1 MKNILIILVTL
12 IGFILPQDCE
22 EPSEVWFKV
31 SNDINSKSYGKLI
44 QLDMSWGYA
53 GVDGAYIYLF
63 VTDKN
68 TKEELVVMFPIGY
81 WEAEKISKFIPKKNK
96 EKEEFDLDEYLKQ
109 NKGKGVKIAKQYNKV
124 GE

>member
-53 GVDGAYIYLF
+53 GTDGSYIYLF

-81 WEAEKISKFIPKKNK
+81 WESEKISKFIPDKNK
-96 EKEEFDLDEYLKQ
+96 GKEEFDLDEYLKK
-109 NKGKGVKIAKQYNKV
+109 NKGKGIEIKQITKV
-124 GE
+124 GD

>member
-1 MKNILIILVTL
+1 MKKILITLVTL

-22 EPSEVWFKV
+22 EPAEVWFKV

-81 WEAEKISKFIPKKNK
+81 WESEKISKFIPSSS
-96 EKEEFDLDEYLKQ
+96 
-109 NKGKGVKIAKQYNKV
+109 
-124 GE
+124 